1 MKLAV
6 QATALLLFGVAL
18 VKLAVSDQL
27 LLYVRPSARLWVG
40 LAGLALVALAGWTL
54 VGQLRHA
61 TADPVTEPADDLPV
75 QGGEVMDEH
84 GHGPVSSA
92 MWLVLAPV
100 IAVLVVAPPALGA
113 YSAQRAPTV
122 RVSAGQHANLVTSS
136 RPVPVSM
143 FLFLLLSVAKP
154 TVMRS
159 QPVMLT
165 GFVLHDRPGGFVLAR
180 IAITCCAADAST
192 VRVEV
197 STSAPV
203 PAVGS
208 WVQVVGTYT
217 GSEPDA
223 HQTPKLTASSI
234 TGIDQPAQPYDH

>member
-1 MKLAV
+1 MKVVV
-6 QATALLLFGVAL
+6 QATVLLLFGVAL
-18 VKLAVSDQL
+18 AKLAISDQL
-27 LLYVRPSARLWVG
+27 LLYVRPAARVWVG
-40 LAGLALVALAGWTL
+40 LAGLALLALACWTL
-54 VGQLRHA
+54 LGQVLNTPA
-61 TADPVTEPADDLPV
+61 EPAAA
-75 QGGEVMDEH
+75 GEVDGEVDGH

-100 IAVLVVAPPALGA
+100 IAVLLVAPPALGV
-113 YSAQRAPTV
+113 YSAQRAPAV
-122 RVSAGQHANLVTSS
+122 RVSAGQHVNLITSS
-136 RPVPVSM
+136 RPLPVSM

-154 TVMRS
+154 AVMRA

-165 GFVLHDRPGGFVLAR
+165 GFVLGQRKGGFVLAR

-197 STSAPV
+197 STSAPA

-217 GSEPDA
+217 GSEPDT
-223 HQTPKLTASSI
+223 HQTPKLTATSI
-234 TGIDQPAQPYDH
+234 IPVDQPANPYDH